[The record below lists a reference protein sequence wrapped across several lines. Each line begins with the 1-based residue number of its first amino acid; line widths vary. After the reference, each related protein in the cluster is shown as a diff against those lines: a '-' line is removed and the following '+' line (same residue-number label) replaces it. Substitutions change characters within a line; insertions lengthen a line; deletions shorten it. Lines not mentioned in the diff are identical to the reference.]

1 MTRIQTE
8 FIKFLRMIK
17 EFAIMVSPGMT
28 DTDIYNRRDG
38 KEYKITL
45 LEYFQILKA
54 GRISK

>member
-1 MTRIQTE
+1 
-8 FIKFLRMIK
+8 MIK
-17 EFAIMVSPGMT
+17 KFAIMVSPEMT